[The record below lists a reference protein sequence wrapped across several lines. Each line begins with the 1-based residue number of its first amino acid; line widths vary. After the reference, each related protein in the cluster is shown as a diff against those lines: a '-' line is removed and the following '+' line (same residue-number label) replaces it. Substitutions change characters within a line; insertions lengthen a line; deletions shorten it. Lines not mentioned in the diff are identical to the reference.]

1 VLALLVFT
9 RDDSNMTQGQA
20 VAMYAYINQFLIALM
35 SIPIAVETYARI
47 KDTINRIKEP
57 LNN

>member
-1 VLALLVFT
+1 
-9 RDDSNMTQGQA
+9 MTQGQA

-57 LNN
+57 LSN